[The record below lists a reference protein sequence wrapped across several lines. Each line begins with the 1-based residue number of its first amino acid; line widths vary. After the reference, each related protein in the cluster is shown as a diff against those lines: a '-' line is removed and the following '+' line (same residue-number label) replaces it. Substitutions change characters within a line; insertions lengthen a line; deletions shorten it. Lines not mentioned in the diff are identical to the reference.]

1 MMERILKA
9 AVLGMGNMGRG
20 HARSLMRMEQVDIA
34 ALCSNPVDD
43 ARHFAGENHLGCPV
57 FDDFDRMLDEVPI
70 DVLYIC
76 LPPFAHDG
84 QFEKAAERG
93 IHIFIEKPVA
103 LTAERGMAMAEAA
116 RENKIITQVG
126 YQMRFGNAV
135 KKFKEYMDNGRAGR
149 PTLYMADYE
158 CNSLHGPWWRDVKKC
173 GGQVFEQ
180 IIHLYDMGL
189 YLMGRASSVNGYI
202 ANLCHTQVEGYTV
215 EDTSTCSIRFENG
228 ALGSVC
234 GSNCSVKN
242 QWNARFR
249 VICENMTA
257 DFTDQNH
264 GVFTFTD
271 KESVE
276 IVEIAGDTDC
286 TYEEDCYFIGAVLG
300 EHKAMADIQE
310 GYEGLRLVSAVVE
323 SSGQEG
329 KTVRIHP

>member
-1 MMERILKA
+1 MEKVLKA
-9 AVLGMGNMGRG
+9 SVLGMGNMGRG
-20 HARSLMRMEQVDIA
+20 HAKNLMRMENIELT

-43 ARHFAGENHLGCPV
+43 ARQFAEDNHLDCMV
-57 FDDFDRMLDEVPI
+57 YDDFDRMLDEVRI

-84 QFEKAAERG
+84 QFERAAAKG
-93 IHIFIEKPVA
+93 IHIFIEKPIA
-103 LTAERGMAMAEAA
+103 LTAERGKAMAEIAGK
-116 RENKIITQVG
+116 NKIVTQVG
-126 YQMRFGNAV
+126 YQMRFGSAV
-135 KKFKEYMDNGRAGR
+135 KKFKEYMDSGRAGR

-180 IIHLYDMGL
+180 VIHLYDMGL
-189 YLMGRASSVNGYI
+189 YLMGRASFVNGYT
-202 ANLCHTQVEGYTV
+202 ANLCHAQVEGYTV
-215 EDTSTCSIRFENG
+215 EDTSVCSIRFESG

-264 GVFTFTD
+264 AVFTFTD
-271 KESVE
+271 GDTAET
-276 IVEIAGDTDC
+276 VEIAEDTNC
-286 TYEEDCYFIGAVLG
+286 TYEEDCYFIGVVLRK
-300 EHKAMADIQE
+300 HKAVADVRE

-323 SSGQEG
+323 SSGQDG
-329 KTVRIHP
+329 KTVLIN